1 MFSEE
6 ICMSTQER
14 IFHSILFEV
23 IALSL
28 LIPLGSFFS
37 GFDMGSVT
45 GLAVVLSLTAMCWN
59 YVYNIIFDK
68 YFGTNRIERSFPMRM
83 GHATVFEL
91 GLLIVT
97 LPIIM
102 WMLDMDF
109 ITALI
114 LDIGMIIFFIIYA
127 IVYNWCYDITKH
139 KLALS

>member
-1 MFSEE
+1 
-6 ICMSTQER
+6 MSTQER

-68 YFGTNRIERSFPMRM
+68 YFDTNRIERSFPMRM

-102 WMLDMDF
+102 WMLDLDF

>member
-1 MFSEE
+1 
-6 ICMSTQER
+6 MSTQER

-37 GFDMGSVT
+37 DLDMSSVT

-59 YVYNIIFDK
+59 YVYNLIFDK
-68 YFGTNRIERSFPMRM
+68 HFGTNRIERSFFMRM

-97 LPIIM
+97 LPLIM
-102 WMLDMDF
+102 WMFDMDF

-139 KLALS
+139 KLVVS

>member
-1 MFSEE
+1 
-6 ICMSTQER
+6 MSTQER
-14 IFHSILFEV
+14 ILHSILFEV

-37 GFDMGSVT
+37 GLDMGSVT

-59 YVYNIIFDK
+59 YIYNLGFDK
-68 YFGTNRIERSFPMRM
+68 YFGNNRLERSFIMRM
-83 GHATVFEL
+83 GHAMLFEL

-139 KLALS
+139 KLVVS

>member
-1 MFSEE
+1 
-6 ICMSTQER
+6 MSTQER

-28 LIPLGSFFS
+28 LIPLGSYFS

-59 YVYNIIFDK
+59 YVYNLIFDK
-68 YFGTNRIERSFPMRM
+68 YFGTNRIERSFSMRM
-83 GHATVFEL
+83 GHATLFEL

-139 KLALS
+139 KLAVS